1 MVFVNAI
8 NRILVWMESTK
19 KKKKTVTNSVL
30 SFMDCNQSF
39 LHFSVLNIILFLAPK
54 GSIEGSAFCVCSN
67 ACVDTEVF
75 VLKEAVR

>member
-1 MVFVNAI
+1 MLSIGFYYGWNQQ
-8 NRILVWMESTK
+8 

-54 GSIEGSAFCVCSN
+54 GSIEGSTFCVCSN

-75 VLKEAVR
+75 VLKEVVR